1 MKLIL
6 SMYQL
11 VRTYLE
17 IERTFHNFHNKDGE
31 IEYGEIE
38 HISTYLEIE
47 RNLSRA
53 TARMVKSE
61 AVRKI

>member
-1 MKLIL
+1 MIFCVVAFVFVGRLLKFREKPFKGH
-6 SMYQL
+6 S
-11 VRTYLE
+11 
-17 IERTFHNFHNKDGE
+17 KD
-31 IEYGEIE
+31 GEIE

-53 TARMVKSE
+53 TARMVKRE

>member
-1 MKLIL
+1 MIFCVVAFVFVGRLLKFREKPFKGH
-6 SMYQL
+6 S
-11 VRTYLE
+11 
-17 IERTFHNFHNKDGE
+17 KD
-31 IEYGEIE
+31 GEIE